1 MLDALTSLPLVQFY
15 PAGVPEAGEISDK
28 RSKILSEFQ
37 NAFAYG
43 PNMPSGPKDVVYDAW
58 DGHLL
63 NLSGKSRMCAVCAEV
78 VAYQSF
84 YRYTYYV

>member
-15 PAGVPEAGEISDK
+15 PAGVPEDGEISGN

-43 PNMPSGPKDVVYDAW
+43 PNMPGGPKDVVYDA
-58 DGHLL
+58 
-63 NLSGKSRMCAVCAEV
+63 
-78 VAYQSF
+78 
-84 YRYTYYV
+84 